1 MTRVLLAA
9 VLLAPA
15 PPNSR
20 ADEAAVRFT
29 VRPMPA
35 PKPAL
40 RYQLLPESAELT
52 PGNAAQ
58 GYLLCFMEQRNFFF
72 GKEAVAERARFLAM
86 PLAELPAG
94 QLKGYGGAALRHA
107 DWAARLDAVDWQ
119 YLQSS
124 RGGDMGD
131 VPGELGQL
139 QVLAAALQVRFRAEV
154 AGRRYDDA
162 IRTAKTMFA
171 LSRHLGEHGTEVAN
185 LVGLWVAHLTLGGLE
200 EMVQQPG
207 SPNLYWALTD
217 LPCPPVDLRKGVQAG
232 RALVAG
238 ELRLLR
244 NDAPMTESDVDQFVS
259 HLAAMLSFHREQ
271 EGKAPRNIRGQLQG
285 RLQALARDADRIR
298 DTQRRLID
306 AGYTESLVRR
316 FPPSQL
322 ILLGEKLEFEVQRDE
337 RTKLLSLPLWQVD
350 SLAGGVEGER
360 SGNGLFADFLPHIIK
375 LCRARGQLERQIA
388 LLRHVEALRLY
399 AAGHGGKLPARLSD
413 IPVPLPVD
421 PFSGKPFDYTVE
433 GTTAH
438 LRGESPLGEGSK
450 ARGEIHYEVMIPR

>member
-9 VLLAPA
+9 VLLAAA

-40 RYQLLPESAELT
+40 RYQLLPESAELN

-154 AGRRYDDA
+154 AGRRFDDA
-162 IRTAKTMFA
+162 IRTAKTLFA

-238 ELRLLR
+238 ELR
-244 NDAPMTESDVDQFVS
+244 PT
-259 HLAAMLSFHREQ
+259 
-271 EGKAPRNIRGQLQG
+271 PR
-285 RLQALARDADRIR
+285 
-298 DTQRRLID
+298 
-306 AGYTESLVRR
+306 
-316 FPPSQL
+316 
-322 ILLGEKLEFEVQRDE
+322 
-337 RTKLLSLPLWQVD
+337 
-350 SLAGGVEGER
+350 
-360 SGNGLFADFLPHIIK
+360 
-375 LCRARGQLERQIA
+375 
-388 LLRHVEALRLY
+388 
-399 AAGHGGKLPARLSD
+399 
-413 IPVPLPVD
+413 
-421 PFSGKPFDYTVE
+421 
-433 GTTAH
+433 
-438 LRGESPLGEGSK
+438 
-450 ARGEIHYEVMIPR
+450 